1 MMSHQA
7 RAAGYTAFSSS
18 PVPFRSPLAANRP
31 IHPRVDAAKKSAN
44 ASTPPGHQ
52 FMTSFDCKYYGTSAM
67 AEEQVAH
74 VSGKQVTRLVR
85 EAITANERQH
95 NKVNFQITDKGVS
108 ITPVG
113 VSKCGEIS
121 LAADKLRR
129 IVPGTLKTKSGKS
142 FRVALVIE
150 KSPSEN
156 GMITY
161 HVFQFKRDGDVRSMY
176 EASKR
181 MWRDHM
187 FSELLDVSTEGGQ
200 NAWDS
205 FSIERD
211 IEMVTNR
218 CAELMSNDE
227 DMFSFES
234 VINGLAAQ

>member
-1 MMSHQA
+1 M
-7 RAAGYTAFSSS
+7 RLG
-18 PVPFRSPLAANRP
+18 SPLAARRSPFASGWPRLRP
-31 IHPRVDAAKKSAN
+31 LFWSYCKSLKLAHSPTQLIHFPA
-44 ASTPPGHQ
+44 
-52 FMTSFDCKYYGTSAM
+52 GTSAPT
-67 AEEQVAH
+67 VAH

-161 HVFQFKRDGDVRSMY
+161 HVFQFKRDGDVR
-176 EASKR
+176 
-181 MWRDHM
+181 
-187 FSELLDVSTEGGQ
+187 
-200 NAWDS
+200 
-205 FSIERD
+205 
-211 IEMVTNR
+211 
-218 CAELMSNDE
+218 
-227 DMFSFES
+227 
-234 VINGLAAQ
+234 